1 MAYRAYPSDR
11 RFRRRRWLLIIVS
24 LVAIIA
30 VIAILVSRRTEQR
43 GAVEFFAA
51 ADESAAIH
59 LKASAELE
67 SALEAI
73 GLIDRQDLTRRLE
86 SVVEAAAEADE
97 LLDLEVP
104 SGIGNSYGTMTVA
117 STSWRVGTADL
128 GRAIVGVMDGEDPVE
143 EAQEQLQS
151 ALDLLR
157 VGDVAYSVFLAS
169 LSDLPDDIEVPS
181 FSEVTYINPD
191 AQPLLYDAQTLV
203 LRIVSSY
210 VLSPHRDVAVSGM
223 TVPEPIGES
232 EGIPVVPFSESLDI
246 QAVVSNVGNEDE
258 PAVAV
263 KLEIV
268 EFDTKEAIADSEL
281 VTDLVAGSSTSVTFA
296 DVDIAPG
303 GLYQVKVSVTIP
315 EDIDPDNDVWEMTFI
330 WKDES

>member
-1 MAYRAYPSDR
+1 MAYRAYRSDR

-30 VIAILVSRRTEQR
+30 VIAFLVSRRTEQR
-43 GAVEFFAA
+43 GTVEFFAA
-51 ADESAAIH
+51 ADESADIH
-59 LKASAELE
+59 LRASAELE
-67 SALEAI
+67 SALESI

-86 SVVEAAAEADE
+86 SVAEAAAEADD

-104 SGIGNSYGTMTVA
+104 SGIGDSYGTMTTA
-117 STSWRVGTADL
+117 STSWRVGTVDL
-128 GRAIVGVMDGEDPVE
+128 SRAIVAVMDSDDLIE
-143 EAQEQLQS
+143 EAQEQLQN

-157 VGDVAYSVFLAS
+157 VGDVAYTLFLSS
-169 LSDLPDDIEVPS
+169 LSDTSDDIEVPP

-191 AQPLLYDAQTLV
+191 VPILLYDAQTLV

-223 TVPEPIGES
+223 TVPEPIGDN
-232 EGIPVVPFSESLDI
+232 EGIPVVPFSESIDV

-258 PAVAV
+258 PAIAV

-268 EFDTKEAIADSEL
+268 EFNTQEVVTDSEL

-296 DVDIAPG
+296 DVAIAPG

-315 EDIDPDNDVWEMTFI
+315 EDIDPENDVWEMTFI

>member
-1 MAYRAYPSDR
+1 MAYRAYRSDR

-24 LVAIIA
+24 LVAIIT
-30 VIAILVSRRTEQR
+30 VIAFLVSRQTEQR
-43 GAVEFFAA
+43 GTVEFFAA

-59 LKASAELE
+59 VRASAELE
-67 SALEAI
+67 SALESI

-86 SVVEAAAEADE
+86 SVAEAAAEADD

-104 SGIGNSYGTMTVA
+104 SGIGNSYGTMTTA
-117 STSWRVGTADL
+117 SASWRVGTADL
-128 GRAIVGVMDGEDPVE
+128 SRAIVAVMDGDDLVED
-143 EAQEQLQS
+143 AQEQLQN

-157 VGDVAYSVFLAS
+157 VGDMAYSLFLAS
-169 LSDLPDDIEVPS
+169 LSDIADDVEVPP
-181 FSEVTYINPD
+181 FSKVAYINPD
-191 AQPLLYDAQTLV
+191 VSLLLYDAQTLV

-223 TVPEPIGES
+223 TVPEPVGEND
-232 EGIPVVPFSESLDI
+232 GIPVVPFSESVDV

-263 KLEIV
+263 KLEMV
-268 EFDTKEAIADSEL
+268 EFDTKETITDSEL
-281 VTDLVAGSSTSVTFA
+281 VTDLAAGSSTTVTFA

-315 EDIDPDNDVWEMTFI
+315 EDIDPDNDGWEMTFI